1 MEGKKDVDKKL
12 SDVSGLV
19 TTTVLN
25 TNIKEVENKIPNVS
39 GLAKKTN
46 YNTKIS
52 DTEKSYFAAYVRTL
66 FVWSY

>member
-1 MEGKKDVDKKL
+1 MEGKKDVGRKL

-46 YNTKIS
+46 YNIKIS
-52 DTEKSYFAAYVRTL
+52 DTEKNYFATYARTF